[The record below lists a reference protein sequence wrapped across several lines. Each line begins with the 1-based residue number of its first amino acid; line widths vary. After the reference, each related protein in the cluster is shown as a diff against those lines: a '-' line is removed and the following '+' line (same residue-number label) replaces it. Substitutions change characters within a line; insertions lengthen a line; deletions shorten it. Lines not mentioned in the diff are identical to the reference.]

1 MPHFVYMLRCAGN
14 RIYTGYAVDVEA
26 RFDQHKSGKGA
37 KFTKAFPPECILRKF
52 ELPSYE
58 QALRLEARIK
68 KLAREQKELLAGG
81 DDAIAAGLL
90 AGLNET
96 LEEKSARERKE
107 RRAVKTCNK
116 TAKTCDEKA
125 KTCDKTV
132 KTCEK
137 KLRDKRKRLKESVQ
151 DA

>member
-26 RFDQHKSGKGA
+26 RFEQHVSGKGA
-37 KFTKAFPPECILRKF
+37 KFTKAFPPECVLRKF
-52 ELPSYE
+52 ELPSHE

-68 KLAREQKELLAGG
+68 KLPRAQKALLAGG
-81 DDAIAAGLL
+81 DETIAAGLL

-107 RRAVKTCNK
+107 RRAVKTCGK
-116 TAKTCDEKA
+116 K
-125 KTCDKTV
+125 V

-137 KLRDKRKRLKESVQ
+137 NSQDLRKKTAR
-151 DA
+151 